1 LAVFRGGLAVFG
13 VKTMELS
20 DLIAAVKAATT
31 KNDLADLVKAELS
44 LDLNKNKTL
53 KALRAEV
60 LNGLGVTE
68 SADEAAVEAVV
79 EPAADV
85 VVDSAVA
92 EDVVAPQPLAIP
104 PAESKPEPEPV
115 STPVNRVLRS
125 TESGR
130 EFIWTAALS
139 MLPEMEEV

>member
-1 LAVFRGGLAVFG
+1 
-13 VKTMELS
+13 MELS

-31 KNDLADLVKAELS
+31 KNDLAELVKAELS

-53 KALRAEV
+53 KVLRAEV

-68 SADEAAVEAVV
+68 SADETGGELVDEASD
-79 EPAADV
+79 PAADV
-85 VVDSAVA
+85 VVDSAA
-92 EDVVAPQPLAIP
+92 PEDVVAPQPLAIP
-104 PAESKPEPEPV
+104 PAESEPEPEPV

-130 EFIWTAALS
+130 EFVWTAALAVLS
-139 MLPEMEEV
+139 EMEEV